1 MPYGPCRSLL
11 HIVVASAL
19 IQLSAHCALAEDFAP
34 AEIMH
39 WGEGVADTLDPH
51 MTRST
56 TDVTAKINLYDGLY
70 RYEGNPPILVPRLAE
85 KHAASEDGL
94 TWTFTLRQDV
104 RFHDGSAMTS
114 DDVVFSFRRL
124 LALKQAPSAPFWPIL
139 KPENIV
145 ATGPYEVRFTLDK
158 PYAPFLAA
166 IPMVGIVERK
176 VVEAHNQNG
185 DNATAWLAGNDAG
198 TGPYMVEA
206 GSFRPSQSVVFDWFP
221 EFFGRWHNNPIKR
234 VYMNTIKEE
243 TTMALALMKGEIDAT
258 DTRISADAIDRLKK
272 QGNVTIAHDESMRTF
287 VMTMNNARKP
297 LDNVHV
303 RRALSYAFDYNGF
316 ISKLRE
322 GTVVRNPGPIPETL
336 WGNPKDL
343 KGYSLDTGKAREE
356 LELARKDGADLSRPL
371 TMYVITNSRDTI
383 LASQILQSALR
394 PLGITVEIKNAFF
407 PSIASMAANK
417 ETAPDIWLHWVSA
430 FFVDPA
436 NWIGEMYNSRYH
448 GTWKA
453 SAFYDNP
460 EVNKILRDAL
470 ASSDQEKRRALYEQA
485 SRLIVD
491 DAPAI
496 WIYNAVEYRG
506 LSKRVHGYS
515 FSPVGGGSEFH
526 NMWLSN

>member
-1 MPYGPCRSLL
+1 MSYTFSRSLGAAVAIALTWLPL
-11 HIVVASAL
+11 HSAVA
-19 IQLSAHCALAEDFAP
+19 QDLAPNEV
-34 AEIMH
+34 MR

-51 MTRST
+51 TTRST

-70 RYEGNPPILVPRLAE
+70 RYEGNPPNLIPWLAE
-85 KHAASEDGL
+85 SHTVSADGL

-104 RFHDGSAMTS
+104 RFHDGSGMTS
-114 DDVVFSFRRL
+114 DDVVYSFRRL

-139 KPENIV
+139 KPENVV
-145 ATGPYEVRFTLDK
+145 ATAPYEVRLTLDK

-166 IPMVGIVERK
+166 VPMVGIVERK
-176 VVEAHNQNG
+176 AAEAHTQNG

-198 TGPYMVEA
+198 TGPYTVEA
-206 GSFRPSQSVVFDWFP
+206 GTFRPSQAVVFDWFP
-221 EFFGRWHNNPIKR
+221 DFFKHWGKNPIKR

-243 TTMALALMKGEIDAT
+243 TTMALALLKGEIDAT

-272 QGNVTIAHDESMRTF
+272 GDNVTVAHDESMRTF

-303 RRALSYAFDYNGF
+303 RRAISYAFDYDGF
-316 ISKLRE
+316 IAKLRE

-343 KGYSLDTGKAREE
+343 KGYSRDNAKAQAE
-356 LELARKDGADLSRPL
+356 LELARKDGVDLSRTL
-371 TMYVITNSRDTI
+371 TVYAITNSRDTI

-394 PLGITVEIKNAFF
+394 PLGIKIEIKNAFF
-407 PSIASMAANK
+407 PSLASMAGNK
-417 ETAPDIWLHWVSA
+417 DTAPDMWLHWVSA

-436 NWIGEMYNSRYH
+436 NWIGEMYDSRYQ

-460 EVNKILRDAL
+460 KVDTILRDAL
-470 ASSDQEKRRALYEQA
+470 ASSNQDERRALYEKA
-485 SRLIVD
+485 SRMVVD
-491 DAPAI
+491 DAPAL

-506 LSKRVHGYS
+506 LSKRVRGYT
-515 FSPVGGGSEFH
+515 FNPVGGGSDFH
-526 NMWLSN
+526 NMSLSN